1 MMRQFSFCV
10 YLWSQ
15 QPNGKRPLL
24 VKLLCLVLSLQLWCP
39 LQELCRVAEW
49 LIWLYVIAEWPRGGS
64 RCMLF
69 DRPPQSRLESGCQPV
84 FTGLL
89 LYYLWKQL
97 GCGACCEVFCGDFF
111 YKTNYYV
118 KYSFFSKMKNRNR
131 KRNSKKSSYFLHIF
145 QVVQASSQ
153 DI

>member
-1 MMRQFSFCV
+1 
-10 YLWSQ
+10 
-15 QPNGKRPLL
+15 
-24 VKLLCLVLSLQLWCP
+24 
-39 LQELCRVAEW
+39 
-49 LIWLYVIAEWPRGGS
+49 
-64 RCMLF
+64 MLF

-97 GCGACCEVFCGDFF
+97 GCGACCQVFCGELF

-118 KYSFFSKMKNRNR
+118 KYSFFPKMKNRNR
-131 KRNSKKSSYFLHIF
+131 KRYSEKSVIFLHVF

-153 DI
+153 DIKEF